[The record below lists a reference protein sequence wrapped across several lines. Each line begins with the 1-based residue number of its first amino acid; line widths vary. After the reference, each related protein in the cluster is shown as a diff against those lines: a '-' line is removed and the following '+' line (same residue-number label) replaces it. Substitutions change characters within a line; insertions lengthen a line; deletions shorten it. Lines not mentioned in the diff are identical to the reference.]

1 MRGKNNKMEAEMI
14 ICKVCELLL
23 RKLIEAAA
31 AKDRRRSQVNWSLL
45 VSHQRHT
52 CKGGKR

>member
-1 MRGKNNKMEAEMI
+1 MI

-23 RKLIEAAA
+23 RKLIEAIVV
-31 AKDRRRSQVNWSLL
+31 KDRRRFQVNRSLL

-52 CKGGKR
+52 CKDGKR